1 MNKKKLGSL
10 VGVIGTCGLLTAVGL
25 GVFGDGDNGHYAS
38 AQYASEFS
46 QQVKQ
51 NLSSETAIAS
61 EPVEVDFAGQEAP
74 KEAAELEAKE
84 VLADEGAALPAAAE
98 KETSEAAIEPVTR
111 STEERALPD
120 SKVKEAPVKKQAPS
134 ALPKKADS
142 EAKAKAKE
150 EIKAKAKAEAE
161 AKAKEEAKA
170 KAKAEAEAKAKE
182 EARAKAKAEAEA
194 KAKEEAKAKAKAEAE
209 AKAKAEAE
217 AKAKAEAEAK
227 AKAEAEAKAKA
238 EAEAKAKAEAEAK
251 AKAEAEAK
259 AKAEAEAKE
268 KEKKAAT
275 PKGQGPVLKYTLK
288 QLRFHG
294 VIKWNGYKFTFYS
307 QKVLPG
313 GGLRIP
319 GRHVNEAGYVADKDG
334 FIVLANN
341 APMGTVIPTPFGYWG
356 KVYDRGTYGNHFDV
370 YVK

>member
-120 SKVKEAPVKKQAPS
+120 SKVKEAPVKKQEPS

-182 EARAKAKAEAEA
+182 
-194 KAKEEAKAKAKAEAE
+194 
-209 AKAKAEAE
+209 
-217 AKAKAEAEAK
+217 EAK

>member
-74 KEAAELEAKE
+74 KEAAQLEAKE
-84 VLADEGAALPAAAE
+84 VLTDEGAALPAAAE

-111 STEERALPD
+111 STEERAVPD
-120 SKVKEAPVKKQAPS
+120 SEVKEAPVKKQEPS
-134 ALPKKADS
+134 ALPKKADA
-142 EAKAKAKE
+142 EAKAKASAKAEAEAKAKE
-150 EIKAKAKAEAE
+150 EAKAKAEAEAKAKEEAKAKAKAEAE

-182 EARAKAKAEAEA
+182 EAK
-194 KAKEEAKAKAKAEAE
+194 
-209 AKAKAEAE
+209 
-217 AKAKAEAEAK
+217 
-227 AKAEAEAKAKA
+227 
-238 EAEAKAKAEAEAK
+238 AKAKAEAEAK

>member
-61 EPVEVDFAGQEAP
+61 EPVEVDFAGQETP
-74 KEAAELEAKE
+74 KEAAQLEAKE

-120 SKVKEAPVKKQAPS
+120 SEVKEAPEKKQEPS
-134 ALPKKADS
+134 ALPKKADA
-142 EAKAKAKE
+142 EAKAKE
-150 EIKAKAKAEAE
+150 ETKAKAKAEAE

-182 EARAKAKAEAEA
+182 EAKAKAKAEAEAKAKEEAKAKAKAEAEAKAKEEAKAKAKAEAEA

-227 AKAEAEAKAKA
+227 AKAEAEAK
-238 EAEAKAKAEAEAK
+238 
-251 AKAEAEAK
+251 
-259 AKAEAEAKE
+259 E

-275 PKGQGPVLKYTLK
+275 PQGPVLKYTLK